1 MRRLLA
7 AANHSLEES
16 VENPVQMQR
25 SRRIKQTEEFQARI
39 QVQLKLMAEASY
51 VVAHTFIFQLFL
63 LYAQV

>member
-1 MRRLLA
+1 MLLA
-7 AANHSLEES
+7 AANHSLEEY
-16 VENPVQMQR
+16 VENPVQMQCLR
-25 SRRIKQTEEFQARI
+25 KIKQTEEFQARI